1 MRWDDV
7 VQLVEDLP
15 DVVVGASYGTPALKV
30 KAKLLTRLRTEDNS
44 LVLLDVAP
52 DERDMLMEANPVT
65 FHTTPHYGGY
75 PIVLARLGTLEPAS
89 VRMFLERRWR
99 NVASKRTV
107 AQWDLMRQGFHA
119 GP

>member
-30 KAKLLTRLRTEDNS
+30 KAKLLTRWRTEDNS

-52 DERDMLMEANPVT
+52 DERDMLIEANPAT
-65 FHTTPHYGGY
+65 FHTTPHYDGY
-75 PIVLARLGTLEPAS
+75 PIVLARLEMLEPARPACS
-89 VRMFLERRWR
+89 SNGAGAMWPRSG
-99 NVASKRTV
+99 ASLNGTWCGRV
-107 AQWDLMRQGFHA
+107 
-119 GP
+119 